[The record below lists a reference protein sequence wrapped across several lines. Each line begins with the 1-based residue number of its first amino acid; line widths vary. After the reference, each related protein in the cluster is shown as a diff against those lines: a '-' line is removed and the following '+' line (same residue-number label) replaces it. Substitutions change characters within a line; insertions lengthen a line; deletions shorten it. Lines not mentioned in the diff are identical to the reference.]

1 MMAYAT
7 VRIVRLTMH
16 RNSFWWETTMATS
29 FVASANTRTVDW
41 SYAMLSGIVAMIV
54 FAIVEIA
61 FSWAGRST
69 SPLAPLAVFGTA
81 TLNAL
86 MPSLHPGG
94 GVKTAI
100 VGIACLLVL
109 GAVSGIIL
117 GYLVHRLGMVGA
129 VLVGLAF
136 GLAMFALDLYAIA
149 RVLPALVALRD
160 WMSALAYVIQ
170 GVLAAAL
177 YKIMTRE
184 DAAVV
189 PGEDAHDL
197 RDLRHARLV

>member
-1 MMAYAT
+1 
-7 VRIVRLTMH
+7 
-16 RNSFWWETTMATS
+16 MATR

-41 SYAMLSGIVAMIV
+41 SYAMLSGVVAMIV

-61 FSWAGRST
+61 FSWASRGT

-86 MPSLHPGG
+86 MPSVHPGG

-100 VGIACLLVL
+100 VGVASLLVL
-109 GAVSGIIL
+109 GAISGIIL
-117 GYLVHRLGMVGA
+117 GYLVDRLGMAGA
-129 VLVGLAF
+129 ALVGLVF
-136 GLAMFALDLYAIA
+136 GLAMFALDMYGIA
-149 RVLPALVALRD
+149 RVLPALAALRD

-184 DAAVV
+184 DATVV
-189 PGEDAHDL
+189 PDEDAHDL